1 MFPGTTKWL
10 WLHCVIAQCRGHHK
24 LGRQKWAYPSGQE
37 VEQAGRPSEADC
49 LKCLDAHVKQLHDAL
64 MPDSVLLV
72 ITGQGDSTQQRHKEE
87 HAKEARYA
95 RQLALATNT
104 RYSVQSKYGKDNKSA
119 SNALCFCT
127 VR

>member
-72 ITGQGDSTQQRHKEE
+72 ITGQGDSTQQRHKE
-87 HAKEARYA
+87 
-95 RQLALATNT
+95 
-104 RYSVQSKYGKDNKSA
+104 VCM
-119 SNALCFCT
+119 LCLNLMCSLFTAFGEPACHQCLLQH
-127 VR
+127 